1 MCAYLETHTHVFTA
15 SAPPPLPDPPVRL
28 ANSTSNCP
36 VCLSLFSGAS
46 VWGNIPFL
54 TYFYS
59 CGVPSSVI
67 YTAAKIVVFLLN
79 ANRIMIPPILWFP
92 AALGITSDLL
102 QTPDFLSFP
111 FTVHHPWPEIAT
123 HSSWSGRSWSLHL
136 NVTSS
141 ERSCLVTLLFSF
153 GAFITMCDCGFLNL
167 VTRWTQLRRG
177 RDASV
182 LSLFV
187 QSKER
192 ISTCFR

>member
-1 MCAYLETHTHVFTA
+1 
-15 SAPPPLPDPPVRL
+15 
-28 ANSTSNCP
+28 
-36 VCLSLFSGAS
+36 
-46 VWGNIPFL
+46 
-54 TYFYS
+54 
-59 CGVPSSVI
+59 
-67 YTAAKIVVFLLN
+67 
-79 ANRIMIPPILWFP
+79 MIPSILWFP

-167 VTRWTQLRRG
+167 VTRWTQLHRG

-182 LSLFV
+182 LSLFI
-187 QSKER
+187 QSNER
-192 ISTCFR
+192 MSIHMFQIREGLGQCGGIKITQHIPKLAPIVLWDFLNRLVVIFALCSSWSSFASLDHSSAPQFYS